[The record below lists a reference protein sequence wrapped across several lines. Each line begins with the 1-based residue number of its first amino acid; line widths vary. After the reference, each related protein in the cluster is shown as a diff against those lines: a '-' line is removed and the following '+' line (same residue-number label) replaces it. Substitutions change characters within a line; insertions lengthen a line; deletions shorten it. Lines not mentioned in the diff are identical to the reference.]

1 VVQHSPD
8 ASELHQILIHA
19 SPVAIVV
26 VDPHGCVQLWN
37 PAAERLFGWS
47 AAEILGQPAP
57 NIPEH
62 DRATFI
68 AWLNS
73 GLQAPQRR
81 EVQRLRKDG
90 SMIRLRVLTAPLRTN
105 EGQLLGIL
113 GMHTELSEQI
123 LAEAELARQQKLLQT
138 VVDNIPVM
146 IGFFGTQGEFLLVN
160 REWERV
166 LGWDAAA
173 MNAEPDM
180 MAHFYPDPVARQDAL
195 TYMLAAKTDWRRF
208 TTTTRYGHTI
218 EAAWSNVHLP
228 DGTSIG
234 IGQDVTELT
243 EQAEAL
249 QRQLDLMQQLLE
261 SIPFGYIYVAAPSG
275 TILHY
280 NAQAEQILGH
290 AIIANA
296 SIVAETLQHAYH
308 PDGRRFAAHEYP
320 VMQVLQHREAV
331 RASEIR
337 YQRPDGNL
345 ITLRT
350 SSVPVCHSKG
360 QMIGVINLFEDITEH
375 RQLEEHLLQVQKMES
390 VGRLAGGIAHDFN
403 NLLVPILGYVDLSMS
418 SLPPNSKLYIDL
430 QQVRIAAERA
440 ADLTRQIL
448 AFSRR
453 QMLEMRLLDLNEL
466 VRNFQQM
473 IWRLIGED
481 IQIYTTYTPNLPPI
495 RADKSQIEQVLLN
508 LVVNARDAMPT
519 GGQLWIET
527 QLVQADSAAL
537 DALVTA
543 DTSVYVVLRVRDTG
557 HGMDSATQKL
567 IFEPFFTTK
576 EPGKGTGLGLAT
588 VFGII
593 KQHHGVVMVESEP
606 HQGATFS
613 IYLPPAQAEQAPQV
627 AVPHNQPLVGNETLL
642 VVEDDA
648 LVRQWLCES
657 LRLYGYN
664 LIEAAHASAAIQQ
677 AQAAE
682 QPIDLLLTDVIMPG
696 MNGHELYQHLR
707 QQHPDLRVLYISGY
721 TDAAV
726 LDHAAHDLSLTFL
739 QKPFSIND
747 LTRRLRELLDH

>member
-1 VVQHSPD
+1 
-8 ASELHQILIHA
+8 
-19 SPVAIVV
+19 
-26 VDPHGCVQLWN
+26 
-37 PAAERLFGWS
+37 
-47 AAEILGQPAP
+47 
-57 NIPEH
+57 
-62 DRATFI
+62 
-68 AWLNS
+68 
-73 GLQAPQRR
+73 
-81 EVQRLRKDG
+81 
-90 SMIRLRVLTAPLRTN
+90 M
-105 EGQLLGIL
+105 
-113 GMHTELSEQI
+113 
-123 LAEAELARQQKLLQT
+123 
-138 VVDNIPVM
+138 
-146 IGFFGTQGEFLLVN
+146 
-160 REWERV
+160 
-166 LGWDAAA
+166 
-173 MNAEPDM
+173 
-180 MAHFYPDPVARQDAL
+180 
-195 TYMLAAKTDWRRF
+195 
-208 TTTTRYGHTI
+208 
-218 EAAWSNVHLP
+218 
-228 DGTSIG
+228 
-234 IGQDVTELT
+234 
-243 EQAEAL
+243 
-249 QRQLDLMQQLLE
+249 
-261 SIPFGYIYVAAPSG
+261 
-275 TILHY
+275 HY

-290 AIIANA
+290 AITPNA

-308 PDGRRFAAHEYP
+308 PDGRRYEAHEYP

-481 IQIYTTYTPNLPPI
+481 VQMYTNYTPNLPPI

-527 QLVQADSAAL
+527 QLVQADSGAL

-543 DTSVYVVLRVRDTG
+543 DASAYVVLRVRDTG

-613 IYLPPAQAEQAPQV
+613 IYLPPAQAEQAPQAV
-627 AVPHNQPLVGNETLL
+627 VPHNQPLVGNETLL

-677 AQAAE
+677 AQAVE

-696 MNGHELYQHLR
+696 MNGHELYLHLR

-747 LTRRLRELLDH
+747 LTRRLRELLDR